1 MDGVWY
7 YNNDN
12 IEWKVLIMS
21 VLFLLRLQAI
31 AAIIINNSVESDE
44 GKVAKHKLILEN
56 DYG

>member
-21 VLFLLRLQAI
+21 VLFLLKLQAI
-31 AAIIINNSVESDE
+31 AAIIINNSVKSDE